1 MFIQWDCGSETAG
14 GLCHEETHT
23 LSHTHH
29 STPNKGTHRWRLWR
43 TESLNKR
50 KVEQCHA
57 SLFIHCQHALLSRCK
72 AMNTH
77 TDRKKRSCCF
87 LWERRSPWSSS
98 FLWILNTNIGL
109 LKQRLLLCL
118 GATFC
123 PKGLW
128 EFRSAAQ
135 NDAIHTQDYMNL
147 NSVSVAHGE
156 SGRNILVRLYISRSL
171 YYTNSTFKCWIILSE
186 DMYGLGFG
194 LVACSCA

>member
-57 SLFIHCQHALLSRCK
+57 SLFIHCQNALLSRCK

-77 TDRKKRSCCF
+77 THTLTGRRGAAVSS
-87 LWERRSPWSSS
+87 ERDVHHDLVV
-98 FLWILNTNIGL
+98 FYEYWILTLVCWNSDSSCVWEQL
-109 LKQRLLLCL
+109 L
-118 GATFC
+118 
-123 PKGLW
+123 P
-128 EFRSAAQ
+128 
-135 NDAIHTQDYMNL
+135 
-147 NSVSVAHGE
+147 
-156 SGRNILVRLYISRSL
+156 
-171 YYTNSTFKCWIILSE
+171 
-186 DMYGLGFG
+186 
-194 LVACSCA
+194 